1 MIFYEFWY
9 FIIFF
14 ILNFSSIGV
23 LLFEQTIDPPIING
37 LSVFKEHYEE
47 FTEEEKNN
55 ILKTINLSI
64 SCPSISKL
72 TSITLAL
79 VKMLRS
85 DKLIDLIL
93 NVIRKNLFNNTMNK
107 DHSVVSKHKCYQLF
121 FKFINN

>member
-1 MIFYEFWY
+1 M
-9 FIIFF
+9 FF

-23 LLFEQTIDPPIING
+23 LLFEQIFDPPVING
-37 LSVFKEHYEE
+37 LSAFKKHYEDL
-47 FTEEEKNN
+47 TEEEKNK

-85 DKLIDLIL
+85 DKLVDLIL
-93 NVIRKNLFNNTMNK
+93 NFIQRNLFENKMNSN
-107 DHSVVSKHKCYQLF
+107 HSLVS
-121 FKFINN
+121 INKYY